1 MNGVKIFALAPFLC
15 GINCITEWDVFSTKT
30 AYDWAVPTANIVSGE
45 NQDMNITYNGR
56 TCMAIYV
63 NGLLRHG
70 SRYPGADDME
80 AMTELQEKINATKP
94 TNSYDFIST
103 WVNTYPPADEDQLV
117 ETGRKEM
124 EHIGH
129 RFAHRFSS
137 LFTNAL
143 DKVKFVTSRKDR
155 TQDSAQKF
163 YEGMLNFFSQAV
175 SNVGSTVNDSLTRFY
190 EDCNYTEFA
199 IEDNVTFFKEFY
211 GFMNSTTFTNMKTEL
226 ETRVGLQNNPL
237 VTGTHTP
244 ISLYLKGQDVA

>member
-1 MNGVKIFALAPFLC
+1 MNGVKIFALTLFLC

-137 LFTNAL
+137 LFNNAL

-237 VTGTHTP
+237 DTGIYTL
-244 ISLYLKGQDVA
+244 IFLYLKGQDVA